1 MNTPRLESIASIH
14 APTNDIQRN
23 WVAFGLCMLSYL
35 FGGTAATLMSVY
47 LPVAIPELLGEGHIS
62 EARLGEI
69 GAYVGAAFLYGW
81 GLGGLLFGW
90 VSDRIGRTKSLTL
103 VTGLYGTATLLTA
116 FAPNWY
122 SLMACRFV
130 AGMGIGGVLLISTV
144 YISEVWPARTRPIA
158 LGVLAVAF
166 PIGIVATGGVNVFFA
181 DWRQAFWLGVIP
193 MTTALAMLQWLPESN
208 AWNQSKIE
216 VKEALTTQLWSTSN
230 RYNLLMGVV
239 IFGAVLIGLWGIF
252 SWIPTWV
259 QSLLPAGQSGQQ
271 ERGVTMMLLGS
282 GGIVGGIISGFLI
295 KRIGVRKTLIIT
307 FLGCALLSLVL
318 FLTNQ
323 QFSRII
329 YVEMACLSVFF
340 GLSQGT
346 LSSYIPLLFPTAIR
360 ATATGFCFNIG
371 RFFTA
376 TSVFFVGAMVVFFGG
391 LSNALLTFSVAFLVA
406 LGGALFSK
414 EKSI

>member
-1 MNTPRLESIASIH
+1 MNTSRLESAATIDVSTEAVQH
-14 APTNDIQRN
+14 N

-47 LPVAIPELLGEGHIS
+47 LPVAIPELLGETSIS
-62 EARLGEI
+62 EASLGEI

-90 VSDRIGRTKSLTL
+90 LSDRIGRTKSLAL
-103 VTGLYGTATLLTA
+103 VTGLYGIATLLTA

-122 SLMACRFV
+122 VLMACRFV

-144 YISEVWPARTRPIA
+144 YLSEVWPIQTRPIA

-166 PIGIVATGGVNVFFA
+166 PIGIVATGGLNVFFA
-181 DWRQAFWLGVIP
+181 DWRQAFWLGLIP
-193 MTTALAMLQWLPESN
+193 FVVAFAMLQWLPESG
-208 AWNQSKIE
+208 AWNQSKVE
-216 VKEALTTQLWSTSN
+216 NKGLTTQLWSGSN
-230 RYNLLMGVV
+230 RYNLLMGIVV
-239 IFGAVLIGLWGIF
+239 FGAVLIGLWGIF

-259 QSLLPAGQSGQQ
+259 QSLLPEGQNGQQ

-282 GGIVGGIISGFLI
+282 GGIVGGILSGFLI
-295 KRIGVRKTLIIT
+295 KQIGVRKTLIIT
-307 FLGCALLSLVL
+307 FLGCATLSLIL

-323 QFSRII
+323 QFSPIV
-329 YVEMACLSVFF
+329 YVEMACLSLFF
-340 GLSQGT
+340 GISQGT
-346 LSSYIPLLFPTAIR
+346 LSSYIPLLFPIAIR
-360 ATATGFCFNIG
+360 ATATGVCFNIG

-406 LGGALFSK
+406 LAGAFLSK
-414 EKSI
+414 ENKN